1 MKLDIL
7 IDRQQLIDGFYLIL
21 ITNNIEEPKR
31 ESRAVYRYLNK
42 KKKCNPSNFINR
54 ELKRCLSADV
64 YESTYGLRRWSGR
77 MRGGRQSDLMT
88 QHHLK
93 RSLGGQNEADK
104 ALNRTNPHLLESGG
118 PPPCTPVLMLTSCAH
133 IRCTV

>member
-42 KKKCNPSNFINR
+42 KKNVIHPI
-54 ELKRCLSADV
+54 
-64 YESTYGLRRWSGR
+64 
-77 MRGGRQSDLMT
+77 
-88 QHHLK
+88 
-93 RSLGGQNEADK
+93 
-104 ALNRTNPHLLESGG
+104 LLTEN
-118 PPPCTPVLMLTSCAH
+118 
-133 IRCTV
+133 